1 MANTFLTI
9 SVVAFVLAAGLLIG
23 TIVLFFMLDVRGA
36 YAELNGNTDKKWVTS
51 GKSKTKTNKKKKA
64 PVEKEYPTEEKT
76 ADFKMDGDGEAYTTS
91 EDGQIVTQSLVGVYE
106 PGTEI
111 MTEKIDDPVTEA
123 ETWMMENEEESTVI
137 DSAPFTNDFIIT
149 KREVY
154 TCSDEIIK

>member
-51 GKSKTKTNKKKKA
+51 GKNKSKDKKKKES
-64 PVEKEYPTEEKT
+64 VEKEHLTEEKT
-76 ADFKMDGDGEAYTTS
+76 VDLKIDGDGEAYTTS

-111 MTEKIDDPVTEA
+111 MTEKIDDSVTEA
-123 ETWMMENEEESTVI
+123 ETLMMENEEESTVV
-137 DSAPFTNDFIIT
+137 DSVPFANDFIIT

>member
-51 GKSKTKTNKKKKA
+51 GKNKSKDKKKKES
-64 PVEKEYPTEEKT
+64 VEKEHLTEEKT
-76 ADFKMDGDGEAYTTS
+76 VDLKIDGDGEAYTTS

-111 MTEKIDDPVTEA
+111 MTEKIDDSVTEA
-123 ETWMMENEEESTVI
+123 ETWMMENEEESTVV
-137 DSAPFTNDFIIT
+137 DSVPFANDFIIT